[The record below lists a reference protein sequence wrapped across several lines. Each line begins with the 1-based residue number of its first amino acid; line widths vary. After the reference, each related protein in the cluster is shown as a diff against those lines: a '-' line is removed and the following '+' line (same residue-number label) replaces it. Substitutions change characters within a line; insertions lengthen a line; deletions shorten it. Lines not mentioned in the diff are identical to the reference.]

1 MLTRVRFLVNVCFPK
16 QSCHS
21 EPNAAPESAAIPIP
35 LRLAL
40 RAGLSTG
47 LGRAS
52 TGSACAEFVPCLSLP
67 RGAHTV
73 LREAAIAL

>member
-47 LGRAS
+47 
-52 TGSACAEFVPCLSLP
+52 SACAEFVPCLSLP